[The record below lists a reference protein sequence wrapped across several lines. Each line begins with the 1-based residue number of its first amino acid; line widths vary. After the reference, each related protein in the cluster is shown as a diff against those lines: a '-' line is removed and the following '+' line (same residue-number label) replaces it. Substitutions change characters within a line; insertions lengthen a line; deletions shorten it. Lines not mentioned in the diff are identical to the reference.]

1 MEAIFQFADE
11 LGPVKIIHVSEP
23 SVNLKAVL
31 VVDNLACGLAL
42 GGVRLDPDVTTEERL
57 QTLWCRRGNIP
68 L

>member
-31 VVDNLACGLAL
+31 VVWSSTATPRCPSLTRNA
-42 GGVRLDPDVTTEERL
+42 
-57 QTLWCRRGNIP
+57 
-68 L
+68 